1 MKKQKSNLKINNGKL
16 VILFSFLLI
25 IVIALYAIL
34 NIGIFNSKNTVI
46 EGNNYVDKDYIV
58 NLLEI
63 KTDKNIFRYNIN
75 NMEKLLL
82 NNRYIESVKIKRLLP
97 NTIKISI
104 VEKEISAILYNS
116 DNMYCYVDD
125 EINFIDQTNIE
136 NKENNILLVNT
147 DYELNKMQEINF
159 NDKQT
164 RDALIN
170 LLNYIKEEG
179 FYKKIEKIDITD
191 INSIKMYTDDD
202 IKISLKNNE
211 LLKYNISKL
220 ALILYDL
227 QSKNQYGGEIDLS
240 MERYALYRNQN

>member
-1 MKKQKSNLKINNGKL
+1 MKKQKSKKKVNNGKL

-46 EGNNYVDKDYIV
+46 KGNNYIDKDYII

-116 DNMYCYVDD
+116 DNMGVLPSVRASNGIISYV
-125 EINFIDQTNIE
+125 EI
-136 NKENNILLVNT
+136 K
-147 DYELNKMQEINF
+147 
-159 NDKQT
+159 
-164 RDALIN
+164 
-170 LLNYIKEEG
+170 
-179 FYKKIEKIDITD
+179 
-191 INSIKMYTDDD
+191 INSKNKFLKM
-202 IKISLKNNE
+202 IF
-211 LLKYNISKL
+211 
-220 ALILYDL
+220 
-227 QSKNQYGGEIDLS
+227 
-240 MERYALYRNQN
+240 

>member
-1 MKKQKSNLKINNGKL
+1 MKKQKSKKKVNNGKL

-25 IVIALYAIL
+25 VVIAVYAIL

-104 VEKEISAILYNS
+104 VEKEIPAILYNN

-147 DYELNKMQEINF
+147 D
-159 NDKQT
+159 
-164 RDALIN
+164 
-170 LLNYIKEEG
+170 
-179 FYKKIEKIDITD
+179 
-191 INSIKMYTDDD
+191 
-202 IKISLKNNE
+202 
-211 LLKYNISKL
+211 
-220 ALILYDL
+220 
-227 QSKNQYGGEIDLS
+227 
-240 MERYALYRNQN
+240 